1 MKIGDNGLRE
11 HGTYQMETMHTMDN
25 GSGARTQV
33 KRVTIK
39 NGKGRVTMEFLNP
52 AGKVL
57 AKHSHELSADVVKKI
72 LDKQFVPTL
81 FEKCLLR
88 CGTEAQNHTPRNA
101 EALAL
106 RQAGGRRN
114 NKTRRSKRD

>member
-1 MKIGDNGLRE
+1 
-11 HGTYQMETMHTMDN
+11 METMHTMDN

-39 NGKGRVTMEFLNP
+39 NGKGQVTMEFLNP

-57 AKHSHELSADVVKKI
+57 AKHSHELSAGDIEKI
-72 LDKQFVPTL
+72 LDKRFVPTL
-81 FEKCLLR
+81 FDQCLLK

-101 EALAL
+101 EALAR
-106 RQAGGRRN
+106 RQAGGRR
-114 NKTRRSKRD
+114 KTRRSRRD

>member
-1 MKIGDNGLRE
+1 MRA

-25 GSGARTQV
+25 GSGARTQL

-39 NGKGRVTMEFLNP
+39 NGKGRVSMEFLNP

-57 AKHSHELSADVVKKI
+57 AKHSHELGAEEVKKI
-72 LDKQFVPTL
+72 LDKRFVPSL
-81 FEKCLLR
+81 FDQCLLR

-101 EALAL
+101 EKLAQ
-106 RQAGGRRN
+106 RQAGGFSTMRRKTRKDRARN
-114 NKTRRSKRD
+114 N